1 VAAACSDP
9 IFPPVDTNLMWF
21 QALLK
26 ALLFAQEAGFTDL
39 ILEGDCKSKLLEVQ
53 KVAVDLSPKGLI
65 LEDIKHVVE
74 GQSSFSFSFTY
85 PQCNRALISLAEE
98 ACSLVHPLLILCH
111 SKFCRY

>member
-1 VAAACSDP
+1 MAAACSDP

-26 ALLFAQEAGFTDL
+26 VLLFAQEAGFTDL

-74 GQSSFSFSFTY
+74 GQSSFSFSFTN

-98 ACSLVHPLLILCH
+98 ACSLVHPLQILCY